1 MKQEL
6 TELSNEALLKKQKE
20 LKNSKITN
28 AAIIGFTIG
37 IFCYSAINNGFGVF
51 TLFPLIIAYLIFKNA
66 KNEQILFAEVEKEIK
81 LRGLS

>member
-6 TELSNEALLKKQKE
+6 TELSNEALLKKQRE

-37 IFCYSAINNGFGVF
+37 IFCYSAVTNGFGAF
-51 TLFPLIIAYLIFKNA
+51 TFFPLLIAFLM
-66 KNEQILFAEVEKEIK
+66 
-81 LRGLS
+81 